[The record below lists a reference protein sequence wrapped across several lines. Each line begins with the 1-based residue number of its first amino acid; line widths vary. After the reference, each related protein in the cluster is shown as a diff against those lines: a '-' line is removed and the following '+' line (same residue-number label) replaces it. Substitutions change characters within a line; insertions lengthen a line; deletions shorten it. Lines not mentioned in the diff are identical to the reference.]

1 MKFAIIISVIIFA
14 GFFAY
19 IAHLFYRDHKIDA
32 QGRELLAHVE
42 EVHYRSSN
50 DNGSINIRYRLSWQE
65 GAATKEVEG
74 KETIPAFYSSKVQQG
89 SDVTIRY
96 LDDDHIAFVFDKD
109 R

>member
-1 MKFAIIISVIIFA
+1 MALAIVISILIFG
-14 GFFAY
+14 GFFSY
-19 IAHLFYRDHKIDA
+19 LGYLFYRDRKIDA

-42 EVHYRSSN
+42 EVHYRSAN

-65 GAATKEVEG
+65 GDATKEVEG

-96 LDDDHIAFVFDKD
+96 LDDDHIAFVFDRD